1 MASTQPVSFTSPGF
15 DYSADVAS
23 IDRKRKLAEA
33 LQAQSF
39 QPIQAA
45 NANGIQTPVS
55 WTQGLAKLAE
65 AWASGRQEKAADKE
79 QRELAERS
87 QNDYKN
93 MLTSGLS
100 KLQGSPVSEDAS
112 GNVTPAQPPD
122 PMGAMAAFGAHPM
135 GAQFLPLPMQELQR
149 QRLALALRGPQSAP
163 AAPSAN
169 VQLAGP
175 ATPGA
180 MPAAPQGQVAG
191 AGGPA
196 GGIPMDAWLAQ
207 DPSGK
212 TYLEQLAKDRA
223 PINVRPGGTVY
234 IPGQGAQYTAPQN
247 GIVTMQGPGGPNAS
261 LMPGYSGAQEA
272 LHSIPNPSAPLMQI
286 RTSSG
291 QDIQLTQ
298 PEYVSWQK
306 TGQLPARYGQQAPQP
321 ASSPVPASVPP
332 EHAAAYQT
340 VLDASKRGVTAS
352 AQAPAATLGLGTVGA
367 SQSQQDQI
375 KQARE
380 QAGGKAVDEA
390 FAKDYVQFKAG
401 GGSQDAQK
409 QIAQLHDVSEALKD
423 QSGGLT
429 GPVRGRLPD
438 MVRSVTNPNAVAM
451 RERVE
456 EVVQRSLRAI
466 LGAQFT
472 EKEGERL
479 IARAYNPSLSQ
490 DENAIRVNRLLTQLE
505 GAYKVKA
512 EAADYFEKN
521 GTLSGWQGKLPSLA
535 DFDPEKVGNVVK
547 EIVGT
552 GAKQS
557 NRKEVNWSDLGR

>member
-45 NANGIQTPVS
+45 TANGIQTPVS

-180 MPAAPQGQVAG
+180 MPAAPQGQIAG

-212 TYLEQLAKDRA
+212 TYLEQLAKDH
-223 PINVRPGGTVY
+223 TE
-234 IPGQGAQYTAPQN
+234 GQKPVVNRGFGIGRMVNGQYVPDQASQEQALALERGKRDITAPMETP
-247 GIVTMQGPGGPNAS
+247 VT
-261 LMPGYSGAQEA
+261 
-272 LHSIPNPSAPLMQI
+272 I

-291 QDIQLTQ
+291 QDIQLSR
-298 PEYVSWQK
+298 PEYAEYQK
-306 TGQLPARYGQQAPQP
+306 SGRLPDRYGQQAPAAP
-321 ASSPVPASVPP
+321 TEALPPNVPP
-332 EHAAAYQT
+332 EHAAAYQA
-340 VLDASKRGVTAS
+340 VLDASRKGIKAS
-352 AQAPAATLGLGTVGA
+352 ASPAQAQPGQGLGTIGA
-367 SQSQQDQI
+367 TQSQADTIRQEGQ
-375 KQARE
+375 KASNVE
-380 QAGGKAVDEA
+380 AGKEFIAEMRQNYSKLRDVPATLANIEHAKTLAAGSAASFMGPLGESKLAIAKFLRANVPGMGNLNTEKVTSVEELRSTLFNQVMDNLKKMDASPSQYQQQVMQEA
-390 FAKDYVQFKAG
+390 FGTLGTDPQSVPKILDTF
-401 GGSQDAQK
+401 GSILRNRVDIHNQTVTSAE
-409 QIAQLHDVSEALKD
+409 ARGTTFPHDVSIKLDALPK
-423 QSGGLT
+423 
-429 GPVRGRLPD
+429 
-438 MVRSVTNPNAVAM
+438 PNAVKDIVNSGSPASSK
-451 RERVE
+451 RV
-456 EVVQRSLRAI
+456 
-466 LGAQFT
+466 
-472 EKEGERL
+472 K
-479 IARAYNPSLSQ
+479 
-490 DENAIRVNRLLTQLE
+490 
-505 GAYKVKA
+505 
-512 EAADYFEKN
+512 
-521 GTLSGWQGKLPSLA
+521 
-535 DFDPEKVGNVVK
+535 
-547 EIVGT
+547 
-552 GAKQS
+552 
-557 NRKEVNWSDLGR
+557 WSDLGR

>member
-45 NANGIQTPVS
+45 TANGIQTPVA

-65 AWASGRQEKAADKE
+65 AWASGKQEKAADTE
-79 QRELAERS
+79 QRELAAKA
-87 QNDYKN
+87 QNDYRN
-93 MLTSGLS
+93 MLTAGMS
-100 KLQGSPVSEDAS
+100 KLQGTPVSEDAS
-112 GNVTPAQPPD
+112 GNVTPAQGPD
-122 PMGAMAAFGAHPM
+122 PMGAMAAFGSHPM
-135 GAQFLPLPMQELQR
+135 GQQFLPMAMQEVQR
-149 QRLALALRGPQSAP
+149 QRLAEALRGPQSTP
-163 AAPSAN
+163 AAPGGN
-169 VQLAGP
+169 TQLAGP
-175 ATPGA
+175 ATPGTL
-180 MPAAPQGQVAG
+180 PAAPQGQPSG

-196 GGIPMDAWLAQ
+196 GGIPMAAWLAQ

-234 IPGQGAQYTAPQN
+234 IPGQGAQYTAPQG
-247 GIVTMQGPGGPNAS
+247 GIVTSQGPSGPNAS
-261 LMPGYSGAQEA
+261 LMPGYSAAQEA
-272 LHSIPNPSAPLMQI
+272 LHSIPNPSAPLMTVK
-286 RTSSG
+286 TSSG
-291 QDIQLTQ
+291 QEIQLTQ
-298 PEYVSWQK
+298 PEYVNWQK
-306 TGQLPARYGQQAPQP
+306 SGQLPARYGQQAPAQP
-321 ASSPVPASVPP
+321 PQAPLPASVPP
-332 EHAAAYQT
+332 EHAAAYKT
-340 VLDASKRGVTAS
+340 VLDASQRGVTAS
-352 AQAPAATLGLGTVGA
+352 AQAPAAPTGLGTVGA
-367 SQSQQDQI
+367 TQSQADQI
-375 KQARE
+375 KQVRE

-401 GGSQDAQK
+401 GGAQDAQK
-409 QIAQLHDVSEALKD
+409 QIAQLQDVSKALKEPTN
-423 QSGGLT
+423 QLT

-438 MVRSVTNPNAVAM
+438 AVRSVTNPNAVAM

-490 DENAIRVNRLLTQLE
+490 DENAIRVNRLLTQLQD
-505 GAYKVKA
+505 AYKVKA

-521 GTLSGWQGKLPSLA
+521 GTLSGWQGNCRRSPISTRRRSA
-535 DFDPEKVGNVVK
+535 M
-547 EIVGT
+547 
-552 GAKQS
+552 
-557 NRKEVNWSDLGR
+557 W